1 MISRRAL
8 ENASGND
15 VRYSYCK
22 VKGFCIIEI
31 LAPTRN
37 FRNIVVLSL
46 QQTVSFRAITPEKQC
61 SDVRKH
67 FILSHRSSYLTEL
80 HSIFEVLD
88 NTIVV
93 IVYVIIDGNYTEIY
107 NILSR
112 LSRRKIALAVLYHIK

>member
-61 SDVRKH
+61 SGFQKIFY
-67 FILSHRSSYLTEL
+67 FITSFFLLNRAA
-80 HSIFEVLD
+80 LD
-88 NTIVV
+88 IQSV
-93 IVYVIIDGNYTEIY
+93 
-107 NILSR
+107 
-112 LSRRKIALAVLYHIK
+112 